1 MLESVSRVV
10 TRRLSVSA
18 YSSAIQ
24 SRAVT
29 GCPNLGEMKVSS
41 SQPSLEGEIIVRG
54 SILGNTRLVQ
64 PLYLFDYFPR
74 T

>member
-1 MLESVSRVV
+1 MLESASRVV

-18 YSSAIQ
+18 YSNAIQ
-24 SRAVT
+24 NHAVT
-29 GCPNLGEMKVSS
+29 GCSNLGEMKVSS
-41 SQPSLEGEIIVRG
+41 SQPSLEGEITVRG

-64 PLYLFDYFPR
+64 PLSLFDYSPR